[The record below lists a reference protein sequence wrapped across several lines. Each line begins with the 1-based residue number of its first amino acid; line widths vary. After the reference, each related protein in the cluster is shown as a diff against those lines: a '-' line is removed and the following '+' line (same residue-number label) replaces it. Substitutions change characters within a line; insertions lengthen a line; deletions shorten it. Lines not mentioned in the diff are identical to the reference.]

1 MPVTING
8 DGTITGLAVGG
19 LPDGCVDTDTLAN
32 GAATGAKQGAGSVI
46 QVVQSSTQT
55 RTVIN
60 QGTTFMDTG
69 LSATITPQFSSSKI
83 LIHAYHSVTFSNFA
97 GNGDT
102 GGWGIRLLRGSTV
115 IKNGAS
121 NGTDHYISVPSESS
135 YIVFNDPDAFSFL
148 DSPNTTSAVTYKT
161 QANESNAEINIVVNG
176 NNASNVS
183 CEMILMEIK
192 A

>member
-83 LIHAYHSVTFSNFA
+83 LIHAYHAVTFSNFA

-102 GGWGIRLLRGSTV
+102 GGWGLRLLRGNTV
-115 IKNGAS
+115 IKNGAG
-121 NGTDHYISVPSESS
+121 NGSDHYISVPSESS

-161 QANESNAEINIVVNG
+161 QANESNSEININING

-192 A
+192 G

>member
-1 MPVTING
+1 
-8 DGTITGLAVGG
+8 
-19 LPDGCVDTDTLAN
+19 
-32 GAATGAKQGAGSVI
+32 
-46 QVVQSSTQT
+46 
-55 RTVIN
+55 
-60 QGTTFMDTG
+60 MDTG

-102 GGWGIRLLRGSTV
+102 GGWGLRLLRGSTV

-121 NGTDHYISVPSESS
+121 NGSDHYISVPSESS
-135 YIVFNDPDAFSFL
+135 YIVFNDPDFMQHF

-161 QANESNAEINIVVNG
+161 QANQSNSEINIRING
-176 NNASNVS
+176 NDSFNVDS
-183 CEMILMEIK
+183 SMILMEVS